1 MGSNYFTAY
10 CGGGTILTFFVF
22 LIITTLNCF
31 VYFFFGG
38 GLLNQFPVPLAG
50 AFPILFLGGRSYV
63 QCLWGFRRYDEAMRQ
78 CLMRDA

>member
-10 CGGGTILTFFVF
+10 CGGGTILTFFCV
-22 LIITTLNCF
+22 LNNYNF
-31 VYFFFGG
+31 KLFRVFFFGG